1 MPVAD
6 NRARLDNRRRA
17 PHFDQDNRSRHH
29 RNRRSGVHR
38 DAQRTMVGIPVQRMH
53 VRHLD
58 HRQQRQQGQAQKSGC
73 SESARLPAA
82 NPAKICL

>member
-1 MPVAD
+1 VAD

-17 PHFDQDNRSRHH
+17 PYFDQDNRGRHH
-29 RNRRSGVHR
+29 CNRRSRVHR
-38 DAQRTMVGIPVQRMH
+38 DAQRTMVRISIQRMH

-58 HRQQRQQGQAQKSGC
+58 PGQPRQQGQAQKSGC
-73 SESARLPAA
+73 SESARLPAV